1 MGSTFIVHGDRVH
14 VVGLTKPLREAAD
27 MDNHSCDER
36 YLAYLNEQEEARRAD
51 YHSEDP
57 AAFRRHLA
65 RIRQGAQG
73 AFEYRAP
80 DGLWYPSDF
89 SVVRFRSGFVL
100 VSEKSHM
107 KVLCSQ
113 EVASPHRCG
122 VVPSQVSAKAS
133 APQGP
138 WCVLC

>member
-80 DGLWYPSDF
+80 DGLWYPYLPGGYPYGAREVEALRARGDTITEQN
-89 SVVRFRSGFVL
+89 VL
-100 VSEKSHM
+100 VRY
-107 KVLCSQ
+107 
-113 EVASPHRCG
+113 P
-122 VVPSQVSAKAS
+122 
-133 APQGP
+133 
-138 WCVLC
+138 